1 LSHAALAAFDVIEE
15 PSDDPM
21 EGEDQPLPVNGSE
34 EPMDEEEA
42 HPVVDDEVTVEEPH
56 PHVGAVMVEEAQPAG
71 EEAIEEPMIMIVEPP
86 ADPPQHVAVK
96 MEENSDGDAEEIDTF
111 LPEGGG
117 YLEAVGSN

>member
-1 LSHAALAAFDVIEE
+1 MKKKHTDHV
-15 PSDDPM
+15 
-21 EGEDQPLPVNGSE
+21 V
-34 EPMDEEEA
+34 DEE
-42 HPVVDDEVTVEEPH
+42 VMVEEPH

-96 MEENSDGDAEEIDTF
+96 MEENSDGDAEEMDTF

-117 YLEAVGSN
+117 YLGGGWNR